1 MQVIDSRNRY
11 WSRTASVLATAS
23 LLVLSGAALAT
34 EQAQQR
40 QQGRSVNQAA
50 KQQAHQ
56 GKVDCRAANQQSNA
70 ACRRDK
76 RDAKQ
81 EGRQAKRDIK
91 Y

>member
-1 MQVIDSRNRY
+1 MQVIDLRNRC
-11 WSRTASVLATAS
+11 WGWTASVLTTAS
-23 LLVLSGAALAT
+23 LLCLSSAALAT

-56 GKVDCRAANQQSNA
+56 GKVDCRAANQPSNG

-81 EGRQAKRDIK
+81 EGRQEKRDIK

>member
-1 MQVIDSRNRY
+1 MIDSRNRS
-11 WSRTASVLATAS
+11 WGWTASVLTTAG
-23 LLVLSGAALAT
+23 LLCLSGAALAT

-40 QQGRSVNQAA
+40 QQGRNVNQAA
-50 KQQAHQ
+50 KQQARQ
-56 GKVDCRAANQQSNA
+56 DKVDCRAANQQSNA

-81 EGRQAKRDIK
+81 EGRQQKRDIK